1 MTLSPRFR
9 RLAAIGM
16 LAILVLAWAG
26 AAAAWYLLDPGLAQ
40 WTLIVTAVALVTEVT
55 LWVGAA
61 LLGIAAFARVRGWL
75 RLRRGIPRAGG

>member
-9 RLAAIGM
+9 RLAALGA
-16 LAILVLAWAG
+16 LAIVLLAWIG
-26 AAAAWYLLDPGLAQ
+26 VAASWFLLHPSLAQ
-40 WTLIVTAVALVTEVT
+40 WTLIVTAAALVTEAM

-75 RLRRGIPRAGG
+75 RLRRGPRPAA